1 MSLSVHHPTTV
12 QQPAVATP
20 ATSKPAEEELSF
32 LDHLKIAGTIIL
44 IALGIVALTLFVFWL
59 AL

>member
-12 QQPAVATP
+12 QQPVTTAPLKA
-20 ATSKPAEEELSF
+20 KPAEEEMSF

-44 IALGIVALTLFVFWL
+44 IALGIVAVTLFVFWL